1 MKVNAVNGGNA
12 VLLMQKRFF
21 IKINQ
26 AKNVYMRPYM
36 VLWHVLLSEVRKAL
50 HILGNLDKN
59 YKWFNVFSQSF
70 FPVLTTTVADPVW
83 QLH

>member
-36 VLWHVLLSEVRKAL
+36 VL
-50 HILGNLDKN
+50 
-59 YKWFNVFSQSF
+59 
-70 FPVLTTTVADPVW
+70 
-83 QLH
+83 

>member
-26 AKNVYMRPYM
+26 AKNVYMHPYM
-36 VLWHVLLSEVRKAL
+36 VLGHVLLSEVRKAL

-59 YKWFNVFSQSF
+59 YK
-70 FPVLTTTVADPVW
+70 
-83 QLH
+83 